1 MFIDTHTHIYTEEFS
16 ADREE
21 VVQRAMEAGAV
32 KLLLPNI
39 DERSI
44 GQLSDLCEAHPG
56 LCLPMMGLHPTE
68 LPPNPD
74 SLLQRMEK
82 MLAEEENPYVAIGE
96 VGIDLY
102 WDSSCREKQIEVF
115 RQQANWAVRYHL
127 PLMIHARSAHREII
141 DTLLPMANDLT
152 GVFHCFGGTAE
163 EAHELLSLFPGFVLG
178 IGGIVTFKKS
188 KLPAVLHAE
197 VPSTRIV
204 VETDAPYLAPH
215 PYRGKRNEPSFLPLV
230 IAKLAEIYDM
240 PVRNMEN
247 ELLAT
252 TSQVFPAIRAKD
264 TQMV

>member
-16 ADREE
+16 ADREA
-21 VVQRAMEAGAV
+21 VVQRAREAGAV

-39 DERSI
+39 DEDSVC
-44 GQLSDLCEAHPG
+44 QMLG
-56 LCLPMMGLHPTE
+56 LCAAFPGFCHPMMGLHPTE
-68 LPPNPD
+68 LPDDPSP
-74 SLLQRMEK
+74 LLSRMEK
-82 MLAEEENPYVAIGE
+82 MLEEKGNPYVAIGE

-102 WDSSCREKQIEVF
+102 WDSSRREEQIEVL
-115 RQQANWAVRYHL
+115 RQQARWAVRYHL
-127 PLMIHARSAHREII
+127 PLMVHGRAAHRELVN
-141 DTLLPMANDLT
+141 TLLPMAHDLT

-163 EAHELLSLFPGFVLG
+163 EAHELLSLFPGFALG

-215 PYRGKRNEPSFLPLV
+215 PHRGERNEPSFVPFV

-240 PVRNMEN
+240 PVADMEDI
-247 ELLAT
+247 LIAT
-252 TSQVFPAIRAKD
+252 TMQIFPAIKEKE
-264 TQMV
+264 T